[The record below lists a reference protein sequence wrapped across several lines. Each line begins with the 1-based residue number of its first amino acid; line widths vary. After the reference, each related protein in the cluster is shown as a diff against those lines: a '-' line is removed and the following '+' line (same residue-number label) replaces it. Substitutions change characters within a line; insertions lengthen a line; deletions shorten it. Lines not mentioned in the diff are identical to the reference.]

1 MYTGNQNP
9 FTGNGHVPEAPELL
23 AENGAQEVSEGII
36 VRIDPDGTEIPVAV
50 TKAIDDSNPDI
61 IIFKL
66 LK

>member
-23 AENGAQEVSEGII
+23 AKGGSQKVSEGII

-50 TKAIDDSNPDI
+50 TKKMGDNVKFEI
-61 IIFKL
+61 L
-66 LK
+66 E